1 MAYALAER
9 EGIMADSGIVDIAA
23 AFNDTE
29 RWRIETEAKHAL
41 DFYNLEERRTF
52 LASVEKWRGE
62 VGRKHMEAA
71 IMVEWNKRKAAAF
84 ALLHGE

>member
-1 MAYALAER
+1 MAYELAER

-62 VGRKHMEAA
+62 IGRKCMEKA
-71 IMVEWNKRKAAAF
+71 IKQEWERRKV
-84 ALLHGE
+84 

>member
-41 DFYNLEERRTF
+41 DFYSLEERRAF

-62 VGRKHMEAA
+62 IGRKCMEKA
-71 IMVEWNKRKAAAF
+71 IKQEWERRKV
-84 ALLHGE
+84 

>member
-9 EGIMADSGIVDIAA
+9 EGIMADSGIKNISA

-41 DFYNLEERRTF
+41 DFYSLEERRAF

-62 VGRKHMEAA
+62 IGRKCMEKA
-71 IMVEWNKRKAAAF
+71 IKQEWERRKV
-84 ALLHGE
+84 

>member
-29 RWRIETEAKHAL
+29 RWRIETEANHAL
-41 DFYNLEERRTF
+41 DFYNLEERRAF

-62 VGRKHMEAA
+62 IGRKCMEKA
-71 IMVEWNKRKAAAF
+71 IKQEWERRKV
-84 ALLHGE
+84 